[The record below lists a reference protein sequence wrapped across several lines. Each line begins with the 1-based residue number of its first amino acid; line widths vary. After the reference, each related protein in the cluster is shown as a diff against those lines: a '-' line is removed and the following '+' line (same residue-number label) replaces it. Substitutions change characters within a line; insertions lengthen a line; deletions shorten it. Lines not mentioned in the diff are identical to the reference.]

1 MKLAKKHF
9 RIAEILAMSFI
20 GGCTEKETEE
30 YVAWKQER
38 EKNEEL
44 AGLILNRDNYRNFER
59 VSERFDC

>member
-30 YVAWKQER
+30 YVAWKQEDR
-38 EKNEEL
+38 R
-44 AGLILNRDNYRNFER
+44 ASCRER
-59 VSERFDC
+59 V